1 MSDDGGQCRLQ
12 CVSVRAMTDAEKR
25 ALNALSAASE
35 AALQQFITTDVEL

>member
-1 MSDDGGQCRLQ
+1 
-12 CVSVRAMTDAEKR
+12 MTDAEKR